1 MAEEIVVGGVE
12 EIVKRLVSL
21 GIDEIGLLRGVKEE
35 VEKLQTIFTHI
46 QLVLQDAEKRQVGDE
61 RVKLWL
67 QKLKEAAYDAEDIL
81 AEFAFDGL
89 RRQVLTKTKNVLET
103 IFYLL

>member
-46 QLVLQDAEKRQVGDE
+46 QLVLQDADKRQVGDE

-67 QKLKEAAYDAEDIL
+67 HKLKEAAYDAEDIL

-103 IFYLL
+103 LFYLL